1 MTESRIKT
9 YIKTRLRAPPE
20 GLILRWAKKLKVHRP
35 PAENQHNIIWVY
47 FFLGGGGELGSTS
60 FANFLFVLMF
70 CLVLAFLKSRDLP
83 LFCPPQLVLFFKS
96 VYFYFLLDPA

>member
-20 GLILRWAKKLKVHRP
+20 GLVLRWAKKSKVQRP

-47 FFLGGGGELGSTS
+47 FLGGVFNVLSCLSVFKKPGFTAF
-60 FANFLFVLMF
+60 FALSN
-70 CLVLAFLKSRDLP
+70 S
-83 LFCPPQLVLFFKS
+83 
-96 VYFYFLLDPA
+96 FYFFNRFFSFFTRSRVTKLSIF

>member
-20 GLILRWAKKLKVHRP
+20 GLVLRWAKKSKVHRP

-47 FFLGGGGELGSTS
+47 FLGGGG
-60 FANFLFVLMF
+60 LMF

-83 LFCPPQLVLFFKS
+83 LFLPSPTRFIFLIGFFH
-96 VYFYFLLDPA
+96 FLLDPA

>member
-20 GLILRWAKKLKVHRP
+20 GLVLRWAKKSKVHRP

-47 FFLGGGGELGSTS
+47 FLGGII
-60 FANFLFVLMF
+60 MF

-83 LFCPPQLVLFFKS
+83 LFLSSPTCFIFLIGFFI
-96 VYFYFLLDPA
+96 FY

>member
-20 GLILRWAKKLKVHRP
+20 GLVLRWAKKSKVHRP

-47 FFLGGGGELGSTS
+47 FLGGII
-60 FANFLFVLMF
+60 MF

-83 LFCPPQLVLFFKS
+83 LFFALS
-96 VYFYFLLDPA
+96 NSFYFFNRFFSFFTRSRVTKLSIF

>member
-20 GLILRWAKKLKVHRP
+20 GLVLRWAKKSKVHRP

-47 FFLGGGGELGSTS
+47 FLGGG
-60 FANFLFVLMF
+60 FNVLSCF
-70 CLVLAFLKSRDLP
+70 SVFKKPGFTAFLPSPTRFIFLIG
-83 LFCPPQLVLFFKS
+83 FFH
-96 VYFYFLLDPA
+96 FLLDPA